1 MSLKEVII
9 EIVIPLVAGFI
20 GGSIGSIV
28 VVNIKFRAIGFII
41 NDKRKMLNK
50 NTKYQNVGEIYNGD
64 RSR

>member
-1 MSLKEVII
+1 MSLKEIII

-41 NDKRKMLNK
+41 KDKRKILNK

>member
-28 VVNIKFRAIGFII
+28 VVNIKFRATGFII
-41 NDKRKMLNK
+41 KDKRKILNK
-50 NTKYQNVGEIYNGD
+50 NTKYQNVGELYNGD

>member
-1 MSLKEVII
+1 M
-9 EIVIPLVAGFI
+9 VAGFI

-28 VVNIKFRAIGFII
+28 IVNIKFRAIGFII
-41 NDKRKMLNK
+41 NDKRKILNK